1 MNSNLNK
8 DLNLEQINDITNT
21 NTFNNKNPKNDNN
34 NNPINQ
40 NMNENEN
47 DINQIEQNQD
57 QNYINIIDNNN
68 MNNNMNNNN
77 YNYNNNNDMNQNY
90 NYDYNYNYQD
100 VVMPDINDLI
110 CDQKQFIDDDYL
122 LQLHQRLVQTREL
135 RKISE
140 NGVKILNG
148 RVRCLKDENQKTLNK
163 IYRTGKKMDEKLL
176 NLERKKSQSREKME
190 RIKRLEYELNLLKN
204 RNMNQKID
212 RDNGLINSRKKVLSE
227 NKIKGQIS
235 KKEKDEICNIK
246 LMNELNEKNIKK
258 NKIEVIR
265 SQAAQK
271 IQKKRMAEI
280 EKKESIIKDL
290 EQKINYEINKK
301 NELEEE
307 INKMLKEETE
317 TFERINKTNEM
328 QKKIFADFEKI
339 LRDNS
344 GVNNIYDNYYKNEI
358 DLNSNENNQYEENE
372 GNNKDNENNEI
383 YE

>member
-1 MNSNLNK
+1 MNSNINK
-8 DLNLEQINDITNT
+8 DLNLDQINEINNI
-21 NTFNNKNPKNDNN
+21 NTFNNIVNKNNTDNQNYNEDKNN
-34 NNPINQ
+34 NL
-40 NMNENEN
+40 
-47 DINQIEQNQD
+47 
-57 QNYINIIDNNN
+57 
-68 MNNNMNNNN
+68 
-77 YNYNNNNDMNQNY
+77 NQNY
-90 NYDYNYNYQD
+90 NYNYENI
-100 VVMPDINDLI
+100 VMPDINDLI

-122 LQLHQRLVQTREL
+122 LHLHQRLVQTKEL

-163 IYRTGKKMDEKLL
+163 IYKTSKKVNEKLL
-176 NLERKKSQSREKME
+176 NIERKKSQSKEKME
-190 RIKRLEYELNLLKN
+190 RIKRLENELNLLKN
-204 RNMNQKID
+204 KNMNQKID

-227 NKIKGQIS
+227 NKIKGRIS

-246 LMNELNEKNIKK
+246 LMNELNEKNLKK

-271 IQKKRMAEI
+271 IQKRRMTEI
-280 EKKESIIKDL
+280 EKKEGIIKDL

-301 NELEEE
+301 KELEEE
-307 INKMLKEETE
+307 INKMLKEESE

-328 QKKIFADFEKI
+328 QKKIFSDFEKI

-344 GVNNIYDNYYKNEI
+344 NLNSIYDNYYNNENEI
-358 DLNSNENNQYEENE
+358 NNENDYEEN
-372 GNNKDNENNEI
+372 NNYENNGN

>member
-1 MNSNLNK
+1 MNSNINK
-8 DLNLEQINDITNT
+8 DLNLDQINEINNI
-21 NTFNNKNPKNDNN
+21 NTFNNIVNKNNTDNQNYNEDKNN
-34 NNPINQ
+34 NL
-40 NMNENEN
+40 
-47 DINQIEQNQD
+47 
-57 QNYINIIDNNN
+57 
-68 MNNNMNNNN
+68 
-77 YNYNNNNDMNQNY
+77 NQNY
-90 NYDYNYNYQD
+90 NYNYENI
-100 VVMPDINDLI
+100 VMPDINDLI

-122 LQLHQRLVQTREL
+122 LHLHQRLVQTKEL

-163 IYRTGKKMDEKLL
+163 IYKTSKKVNEKLL
-176 NLERKKSQSREKME
+176 NIERKKSQSKEKME
-190 RIKRLEYELNLLKN
+190 RIKRLENELNLLKN
-204 RNMNQKID
+204 KNMNQKID

-227 NKIKGQIS
+227 NKIKGRIS

-246 LMNELNEKNIKK
+246 LMNELNEKNLKK

-271 IQKKRMAEI
+271 IQKKRMTEI
-280 EKKESIIKDL
+280 EKKEGIIKDL

-301 NELEEE
+301 KELEEE
-307 INKMLKEETE
+307 INKMLKEESE

-328 QKKIFADFEKI
+328 QKKIFSDFEKI

-344 GVNNIYDNYYKNEI
+344 NLNSIYDNYYNNENEI
-358 DLNSNENNQYEENE
+358 NNENDNEEN
-372 GNNKDNENNEI
+372 NNYENNGN

>member
-1 MNSNLNK
+1 MNSNINK
-8 DLNLEQINDITNT
+8 DLNLDQINEINNI
-21 NTFNNKNPKNDNN
+21 NTFNNIVNKNNTDNQNYNEDKNN
-34 NNPINQ
+34 NL
-40 NMNENEN
+40 
-47 DINQIEQNQD
+47 
-57 QNYINIIDNNN
+57 
-68 MNNNMNNNN
+68 
-77 YNYNNNNDMNQNY
+77 NQNY
-90 NYDYNYNYQD
+90 NYNYENI
-100 VVMPDINDLI
+100 VMPDINDLI

-122 LQLHQRLVQTREL
+122 LHLHQRLVQTKEL

-163 IYRTGKKMDEKLL
+163 IYKTSKKVNEKLL
-176 NLERKKSQSREKME
+176 NIERKKSQSKEKME
-190 RIKRLEYELNLLKN
+190 RIKRLENELNLLKN
-204 RNMNQKID
+204 KNMNQKID

-227 NKIKGQIS
+227 NKIKGRIS

-246 LMNELNEKNIKK
+246 LMNELNEKNLKK

-271 IQKKRMAEI
+271 IQKKRMTEI
-280 EKKESIIKDL
+280 EKKEGIIKDL

-301 NELEEE
+301 KELEEE
-307 INKMLKEETE
+307 INKMLKEESE

-328 QKKIFADFEKI
+328 QKKIFSDFEKI

-344 GVNNIYDNYYKNEI
+344 NLNSIYDNYYNNENEI
-358 DLNSNENNQYEENE
+358 NNENDYEEN
-372 GNNKDNENNEI
+372 NNYENNGN

>member
-68 MNNNMNNNN
+68 MNNN

-176 NLERKKSQSREKME
+176 NMERKKSQSREKME

-227 NKIKGQIS
+227 NKIKGRIS

-358 DLNSNENNQYEENE
+358 DLNSNENNNYEENE

>member
-1 MNSNLNK
+1 MNSNINK
-8 DLNLEQINDITNT
+8 DLNLDQINEINNI
-21 NTFNNKNPKNDNN
+21 NTFNNIVNKNNTDNKNYNEDKNN
-34 NNPINQ
+34 NL
-40 NMNENEN
+40 
-47 DINQIEQNQD
+47 
-57 QNYINIIDNNN
+57 
-68 MNNNMNNNN
+68 
-77 YNYNNNNDMNQNY
+77 NQNY
-90 NYDYNYNYQD
+90 NYNYDNI
-100 VVMPDINDLI
+100 VMPDINDLI

-122 LQLHQRLVQTREL
+122 LHLHQRLVQTKEL

-163 IYRTGKKMDEKLL
+163 IYKTSKKVNEKLL
-176 NLERKKSQSREKME
+176 NIERKKSQSKEKME
-190 RIKRLEYELNLLKN
+190 RIKRLENELNLLKN
-204 RNMNQKID
+204 KNMNQKID

-227 NKIKGQIS
+227 NKIKGRIS

-246 LMNELNEKNIKK
+246 LMNELNEKNLKK

-271 IQKKRMAEI
+271 IQKRRMTEI
-280 EKKESIIKDL
+280 EKKEGIIKDL

-301 NELEEE
+301 KELEEE
-307 INKMLKEETE
+307 INKMLKEESE

-328 QKKIFADFEKI
+328 QKKIFSDFEKI

-344 GVNNIYDNYYKNEI
+344 NLNSIYDNYYNNENEI
-358 DLNSNENNQYEENE
+358 NNENDNEEN
-372 GNNKDNENNEI
+372 NNYENNGN

>member
-1 MNSNLNK
+1 MNSNINK
-8 DLNLEQINDITNT
+8 DLNLDQINEINNI
-21 NTFNNKNPKNDNN
+21 NTFNNIVNKNNTDNQNYNEDKNN
-34 NNPINQ
+34 NL
-40 NMNENEN
+40 
-47 DINQIEQNQD
+47 
-57 QNYINIIDNNN
+57 
-68 MNNNMNNNN
+68 
-77 YNYNNNNDMNQNY
+77 NQNY
-90 NYDYNYNYQD
+90 NYNYENI
-100 VVMPDINDLI
+100 VMPDINDLI

-122 LQLHQRLVQTREL
+122 LHLHQRLVQTKEL

-163 IYRTGKKMDEKLL
+163 IYKTSKKVNEKLL
-176 NLERKKSQSREKME
+176 NIERKKSQSKEKME
-190 RIKRLEYELNLLKN
+190 RIKRLENELNLLKN
-204 RNMNQKID
+204 KNMNQKID

-227 NKIKGQIS
+227 NKIKGRIS

-246 LMNELNEKNIKK
+246 LMNELNEKNLKK

-271 IQKKRMAEI
+271 IQKKRMTEI
-280 EKKESIIKDL
+280 EKKEGIIKDL

-301 NELEEE
+301 KELEEE
-307 INKMLKEETE
+307 INKMLKEESE

-328 QKKIFADFEKI
+328 QKKIFSDFEKI

-344 GVNNIYDNYYKNEI
+344 NLNSIYDNYYN
-358 DLNSNENNQYEENE
+358 NENDNEEN
-372 GNNKDNENNEI
+372 NNYENNGN

>member
-1 MNSNLNK
+1 MNSNINK
-8 DLNLEQINDITNT
+8 DLNLDQINEINNI
-21 NTFNNKNPKNDNN
+21 NTFNNIVNKNNTDNQNYNEDKNN
-34 NNPINQ
+34 NL
-40 NMNENEN
+40 
-47 DINQIEQNQD
+47 
-57 QNYINIIDNNN
+57 
-68 MNNNMNNNN
+68 
-77 YNYNNNNDMNQNY
+77 NQNY
-90 NYDYNYNYQD
+90 NYNYENI
-100 VVMPDINDLI
+100 VMPDINDLI

-122 LQLHQRLVQTREL
+122 LHLHQRLVQTKEL

-163 IYRTGKKMDEKLL
+163 IYKTSKKVNEKLL
-176 NLERKKSQSREKME
+176 NIERKKSQSKEKME
-190 RIKRLEYELNLLKN
+190 RIKRLENELNLLKN
-204 RNMNQKID
+204 KNMNQKID

-227 NKIKGQIS
+227 NKIKGRIS

-246 LMNELNEKNIKK
+246 LMNELNEKNLKK

-271 IQKKRMAEI
+271 IQKRRMTEI
-280 EKKESIIKDL
+280 EKKEGIIKDL

-301 NELEEE
+301 KELEEE
-307 INKMLKEETE
+307 INKMLKEESE

-328 QKKIFADFEKI
+328 QKKIFSDFEKI

-344 GVNNIYDNYYKNEI
+344 NLNGIYDNYYNNENEI
-358 DLNSNENNQYEENE
+358 NNENDNEEN
-372 GNNKDNENNEI
+372 NNYENNGN

>member
-21 NTFNNKNPKNDNN
+21 NAFNNKNPKNDNT

-68 MNNNMNNNN
+68 MNNNNN

-176 NLERKKSQSREKME
+176 NMERKKSQSREKME

-358 DLNSNENNQYEENE
+358 DLNSNENNQFEENE
-372 GNNKDNENNEI
+372 GNIKDNENNEI

>member
-8 DLNLEQINDITNT
+8 DLNLDQINDITNIKPS
-21 NTFNNKNPKNDNN
+21 NNKNYKNDI

-40 NMNENEN
+40 KINEN
-47 DINQIEQNQD
+47 DINQNQN
-57 QNYINIIDNNN
+57 QNYIDINDNTND
-68 MNNNMNNNN
+68 NMNNNN
-77 YNYNNNNDMNQNY
+77 YNNANQNF

-110 CDQKQFIDDDYL
+110 CDQKQFVDDDYL

-163 IYRTGKKMDEKLL
+163 IYKTGKKTNEKLL

-190 RIKRLEYELNLLKN
+190 RLKRLEYELNLLKN

-358 DLNSNENNQYEENE
+358 DLNSNENNQFEENE
-372 GNNKDNENNEI
+372 GNIKDNENNEI

>member
-1 MNSNLNK
+1 MNSNINK
-8 DLNLEQINDITNT
+8 DLNLDQINEINNI
-21 NTFNNKNPKNDNN
+21 NTFNNIVNKNNTDNQNYNEDKNN
-34 NNPINQ
+34 NL
-40 NMNENEN
+40 
-47 DINQIEQNQD
+47 
-57 QNYINIIDNNN
+57 
-68 MNNNMNNNN
+68 
-77 YNYNNNNDMNQNY
+77 NQNY
-90 NYDYNYNYQD
+90 NYNYENI
-100 VVMPDINDLI
+100 VMPDINDLI

-122 LQLHQRLVQTREL
+122 LHLHQRLVQTKEL

-163 IYRTGKKMDEKLL
+163 IYKTSKKVNEKLL
-176 NLERKKSQSREKME
+176 NIERKKSQSKEKME
-190 RIKRLEYELNLLKN
+190 RIKRLENELNLLKN
-204 RNMNQKID
+204 KNMNQKID

-227 NKIKGQIS
+227 NKIKGRIS

-246 LMNELNEKNIKK
+246 LMNELNEKNLKK

-271 IQKKRMAEI
+271 IQKKRITEI
-280 EKKESIIKDL
+280 EKKEGIIKDL

-301 NELEEE
+301 KELEEE
-307 INKMLKEETE
+307 INKMLKEESE

-328 QKKIFADFEKI
+328 QKKIFSDFEKI

-344 GVNNIYDNYYKNEI
+344 NLNSIYDNYYNNENEI
-358 DLNSNENNQYEENE
+358 NNENDNEEN
-372 GNNKDNENNEI
+372 NNYENNGN

>member
-21 NTFNNKNPKNDNN
+21 NTFNNKNPKNDN

-68 MNNNMNNNN
+68 MNNNN
-77 YNYNNNNDMNQNY
+77 YNYNNNDMNQNY

-176 NLERKKSQSREKME
+176 NMERKKSQSREKME

-339 LRDNS
+339 LRVNS

-358 DLNSNENNQYEENE
+358 DLNSNENNNYEENE

>member
-8 DLNLEQINDITNT
+8 DLNLEQINDIANT
-21 NTFNNKNPKNDNN
+21 NTFNNKNPKNDN

-68 MNNNMNNNN
+68 MNNN
-77 YNYNNNNDMNQNY
+77 YNNNNNDMNQNY

-176 NLERKKSQSREKME
+176 NMERKKSQSREKME

-344 GVNNIYDNYYKNEI
+344 AVNNIYDNYYKNEI
-358 DLNSNENNQYEENE
+358 DLNSNENNQFEENE
-372 GNNKDNENNEI
+372 GNIKDNENNEI

>member
-1 MNSNLNK
+1 MNSNINK
-8 DLNLEQINDITNT
+8 DLNLDQINEINNI
-21 NTFNNKNPKNDNN
+21 NTFNNIVNKNNTDNQNYNEDKNN
-34 NNPINQ
+34 NL
-40 NMNENEN
+40 
-47 DINQIEQNQD
+47 
-57 QNYINIIDNNN
+57 
-68 MNNNMNNNN
+68 
-77 YNYNNNNDMNQNY
+77 NQNY
-90 NYDYNYNYQD
+90 NYNYENI
-100 VVMPDINDLI
+100 VMPDINDLI

-122 LQLHQRLVQTREL
+122 LHLHQRLVQTKEL

-163 IYRTGKKMDEKLL
+163 IYKTSKKVNEKLL
-176 NLERKKSQSREKME
+176 NIERKKSQSKEKME
-190 RIKRLEYELNLLKN
+190 RIKRLENELNLLKN
-204 RNMNQKID
+204 KNMNQKID

-358 DLNSNENNQYEENE
+358 DLNSNENNNSEENE

>member
-1 MNSNLNK
+1 MNSNINK
-8 DLNLEQINDITNT
+8 DLNLDQINEINNI
-21 NTFNNKNPKNDNN
+21 NTFNNIVNKNNIDNQNYNEDKNN
-34 NNPINQ
+34 NL
-40 NMNENEN
+40 
-47 DINQIEQNQD
+47 
-57 QNYINIIDNNN
+57 
-68 MNNNMNNNN
+68 
-77 YNYNNNNDMNQNY
+77 NQNY
-90 NYDYNYNYQD
+90 NYNYDNI
-100 VVMPDINDLI
+100 VMPDINDLI

-122 LQLHQRLVQTREL
+122 LHLHQRLVQTKEL

-163 IYRTGKKMDEKLL
+163 IYKTSKKVNEKLL
-176 NLERKKSQSREKME
+176 NIERKKSQSKEKME
-190 RIKRLEYELNLLKN
+190 RIKRLENELNLLKN
-204 RNMNQKID
+204 KNMNQKID

-227 NKIKGQIS
+227 NKIKGRIS

-246 LMNELNEKNIKK
+246 LMNELNEKNLKK

-271 IQKKRMAEI
+271 IQKKRMTEI
-280 EKKESIIKDL
+280 EKKEGIIKDL

-301 NELEEE
+301 KELEEE
-307 INKMLKEETE
+307 INKMLKEESE

-328 QKKIFADFEKI
+328 QKKIFSDFEKI

-344 GVNNIYDNYYKNEI
+344 NLNSIYDNYYNNENEI
-358 DLNSNENNQYEENE
+358 NNENDNEEN
-372 GNNKDNENNEI
+372 NNYENNGN

>member
-21 NTFNNKNPKNDNN
+21 NTFNNKNPKNDN

-68 MNNNMNNNN
+68 MNNNN
-77 YNYNNNNDMNQNY
+77 YNYNNNDMNQNY

-176 NLERKKSQSREKME
+176 NMERKKSQSREKME

-344 GVNNIYDNYYKNEI
+344 GVNNLYDNYYKNEI
-358 DLNSNENNQYEENE
+358 DLNSNENNQYEGNE
-372 GNNKDNENNEI
+372 INNKDNENNENNEI

>member
-1 MNSNLNK
+1 MNSNINK
-8 DLNLEQINDITNT
+8 DLNLDQINEINNI
-21 NTFNNKNPKNDNN
+21 NTFNNIVNKNNTDNQNYNEDKNN
-34 NNPINQ
+34 NL
-40 NMNENEN
+40 
-47 DINQIEQNQD
+47 
-57 QNYINIIDNNN
+57 
-68 MNNNMNNNN
+68 
-77 YNYNNNNDMNQNY
+77 NQNY
-90 NYDYNYNYQD
+90 NYNYDNI
-100 VVMPDINDLI
+100 VMPDINDLI

-122 LQLHQRLVQTREL
+122 LHLHQRLVQTKEL

-163 IYRTGKKMDEKLL
+163 IYKTSKKVNEKLL
-176 NLERKKSQSREKME
+176 NIERKKSQSKEKME
-190 RIKRLEYELNLLKN
+190 RIKRLENELNLLKN
-204 RNMNQKID
+204 KNMNQKID

-227 NKIKGQIS
+227 NKIKGRIS

-246 LMNELNEKNIKK
+246 LMNELNEKNLKK

-271 IQKKRMAEI
+271 IQKKRMTEI
-280 EKKESIIKDL
+280 EKKEGIIKDL

-301 NELEEE
+301 KELEEE
-307 INKMLKEETE
+307 INKMLKEESE

-328 QKKIFADFEKI
+328 QKKIFSDFEKI

-344 GVNNIYDNYYKNEI
+344 NLNSIYDNYYNNENEI
-358 DLNSNENNQYEENE
+358 NNENDNEEN
-372 GNNKDNENNEI
+372 NNYENNGN

>member
-1 MNSNLNK
+1 MNSNINK
-8 DLNLEQINDITNT
+8 DLNLDQINEINNI
-21 NTFNNKNPKNDNN
+21 NTFNNIVNKNNIDNQNYNEDKNN
-34 NNPINQ
+34 NL
-40 NMNENEN
+40 
-47 DINQIEQNQD
+47 
-57 QNYINIIDNNN
+57 
-68 MNNNMNNNN
+68 
-77 YNYNNNNDMNQNY
+77 NQNY
-90 NYDYNYNYQD
+90 NYNYDNI
-100 VVMPDINDLI
+100 VMPDINDLI

-122 LQLHQRLVQTREL
+122 LHLHQRLVQTKEL

-163 IYRTGKKMDEKLL
+163 IYKTSKKVNEKLL
-176 NLERKKSQSREKME
+176 NIERKKSQSKEKME
-190 RIKRLEYELNLLKN
+190 RIKRLENELNLLKN
-204 RNMNQKID
+204 KNMNQKID

-227 NKIKGQIS
+227 NKIKGRIS

-246 LMNELNEKNIKK
+246 LMNELNEKNLKK

-271 IQKKRMAEI
+271 IQKKRMTEI
-280 EKKESIIKDL
+280 EKKEGIIKDL

-301 NELEEE
+301 KELEEE
-307 INKMLKEETE
+307 INKMLKEESE

-328 QKKIFADFEKI
+328 QKKIFSDFEKI

-344 GVNNIYDNYYKNEI
+344 NLNSIYDSYYNNENEI
-358 DLNSNENNQYEENE
+358 NNENDNEEN
-372 GNNKDNENNEI
+372 NNYENNGN

>member
-1 MNSNLNK
+1 MNSNINK
-8 DLNLEQINDITNT
+8 DLNLDQIHEINSI
-21 NTFNNKNPKNDNN
+21 NTFNNK
-34 NNPINQ
+34 I
-40 NMNENEN
+40 NEN
-47 DINQIEQNQD
+47 DINQNHN
-57 QNYINIIDNNN
+57 QNYINDNNN
-68 MNNNMNNNN
+68 NIN
-77 YNYNNNNDMNQNY
+77 NYNNNDINQNY
-90 NYDYNYNYQD
+90 NYNYNYHD
-100 VVMPDINDLI
+100 MAMPDINDLI
-110 CDQKQFIDDDYL
+110 CDQKKFIDDDYL

-163 IYRTGKKMDEKLL
+163 IYKTGKKTSEKLL
-176 NLERKKSQSREKME
+176 NMERKKSQSKEKME
-190 RIKRLEYELNLLKN
+190 RLKRLENELNILKN
-204 RNMNQKID
+204 RNMNQKMD
-212 RDNGLINSRKKVLSE
+212 RDNGLINSRKKVISE
-227 NKIKGQIS
+227 NKIKGRIS

-265 SQAAQK
+265 SQAQQK
-271 IQKKRMAEI
+271 IQKKRMTEI

-301 NELEEE
+301 KELEEE
-307 INKMLKEETE
+307 INKMLKEESE

-328 QKKIFADFEKI
+328 QKKIFSDFEKI

-344 GVNNIYDNYYKNEI
+344 NINNIYDNYYNINENDLKNEEI
-358 DLNSNENNQYEENE
+358 EENNKY
-372 GNNKDNENNEI
+372 ENNGN